1 MRFNIKSLSLLKASL
16 IMGVLLVSQAFS
28 QANSFLSYR
37 EMGLFQ
43 HTSPGAFRTGFYGV
57 DNPAFLNYNNSVGES
72 MFAFNLRN
80 IDGRMEMM
88 NYGLFYQTGNTSSA
102 AIYTAR
108 DSHYVIDYRYNLAFG
123 GPKMGLGFGYGFVGG
138 NKSYFQR
145 SNSFSWGMYTRPW
158 SFLSLGLAQTY
169 AIDNK
174 DAESTIDVAI
184 RPIPKYLLT
193 FFADYNLNHRNSFR
207 DGNWSVGANW
217 EFLNGIRLSG
227 RYFQN
232 KGFSLSLDFSLRN
245 MGIGSINHM
254 SNNDQLNF
262 NSSTAYFKF
271 GGPDRTIFHDVK
283 EEWVTVSLAGSLPYV
298 TNKYFDDRA
307 DFLTM
312 ITYIDKLK
320 DDKSVKGVVVDAR
333 KIGMASDKLWEVRE
347 AFRAIKESGKKVI
360 IFLERS
366 SIGGYY
372 LASVA
377 DKLIMDPLGS
387 IEITGMAVARSYY
400 KSLFDKL
407 GLGFEELRLYKY
419 KSAVENFSRD
429 EMSEGDRE
437 QRQRL
442 LDSFYETMR
451 ADICKDRKLTPD
463 QFDKL
468 VNDRLL
474 YSADEAKKAGLI
486 DSTGRWENRKDMYA
500 YFEGKEE
507 GKANKSERHLFT
519 RKGREPF
526 DDKWA
531 GESRTN
537 IAVLYLEGACDMES
551 GMKGRSNAKILKNLF
566 ENESIK
572 AIVLRVDS
580 PGGDPMAADYVTEI
594 VKKNKGKKPVIIS
607 QGNYAAS
614 GGYWLSMD
622 GDSIVSTPFTVT
634 GSIGV
639 ISQFVYDKGLQDK
652 LDIKT
657 HVVQRGK
664 HADLGRAWSLPF
676 IGFGFPI
683 RNMTPEERKEREE
696 YIDILYKDFV
706 NRVAAGRNMSFDSVH
721 EVAQGRVWTGT
732 DAKGLKLVDEV
743 GGILKAIEIAKAK
756 LNVKKDA
763 KVNVYTYPEGELFD
777 FDSFIGK
784 LIPNLF
790 NMNTKIKETAEQHKN
805 MMYRLENNGK
815 PLFMIDSDFDNIDEV
830 IKK

>member
-1 MRFNIKSLSLLKASL
+1 MKLSLLKASL

-28 QANSFLSYR
+28 QSNSFLGYR
-37 EMGLFQ
+37 DLGIYQ
-43 HTSPGAFRTGFYGV
+43 HTSPGAFRTGLYGV
-57 DNPAFLNYNNSVGES
+57 DNPALLNYNNSANEM

-80 IDGRMEMM
+80 TGGDKMEMR
-88 NYGLFYQTGNTSSA
+88 NYGLFTQSRNSGVSVL
-102 AIYTAR
+102 YTAR
-108 DSHYVIDYRYNLAFG
+108 DSHYVMDYRYSFAFG

-145 SNSFSWGMYTRPW
+145 SNSATWGMYVRPW
-158 SFLSLGLAQTY
+158 SFLSLGFAQTY
-169 AIDNK
+169 AIDNA

-193 FFADYNLNHRNSFR
+193 FFADYNLNHRYSIK

-217 EFLNGIRLSG
+217 EFLKGIRLSG

-232 KGFSLSLDFSLRN
+232 KGFSLSLDFSLRTT
-245 MGIGSINHM
+245 GVGSINHL
-254 SNNDQLNF
+254 SNSDQFSF
-262 NSSTAYFKF
+262 NSSTTYLKY

-283 EEWVTVSLAGSLPYV
+283 EEWVTVSLAGDLPYI

-307 DFLTM
+307 TFLTM
-312 ITYIDKLK
+312 ITYLDKLK

-347 AFRAIKESGKKVI
+347 VFRTIKENGKKVI
-360 IFLERS
+360 IFVERT

-377 DKLIMDPLGS
+377 DKVILDPLGS
-387 IEITGMAVARSYY
+387 IEITGLAMSRSYY

-407 GLGFEELRLYKY
+407 GVGFEELRLYKY
-419 KSAVENFSRD
+419 KSAVENMSRD
-429 EMSEGDRE
+429 EMSEGDKE

-451 ADICKDRKLTPD
+451 ADICRDRKLTTE

-468 VNDRLL
+468 VDDRLL
-474 YSADEAKKAGLI
+474 YSAEEAKKAGLI
-486 DSTGRWENRKDMYA
+486 DSTGRWDNRKDMYA
-500 YFEGKEE
+500 YFEGKED
-507 GKANKSERHLFT
+507 GKASKAERHLFS
-519 RKGREPF
+519 RKSKEPF
-526 DDKWA
+526 DDKW
-531 GESRTN
+531 GGSEKTN

-551 GMKGRSNAKILKNLF
+551 GMKGRSNAKVLKSLF
-566 ENESIK
+566 ESPSIK
-572 AIVLRVDS
+572 AIIIRVDS
-580 PGGDPMAADYVTEI
+580 PGGDPMAADYVTE
-594 VKKNKGKKPVIIS
+594 VMKQFKGKKPVIIS

-639 ISQFVYDKGLQDK
+639 ISQFIYDKGLQDK
-652 LDIKT
+652 LDINTFVIK
-657 HVVQRGK
+657 RGK
-664 HADLGRAWSLPF
+664 HADLGRSWALPI
-676 IGFGFPI
+676 IGFGLPI
-683 RNMTPEERKEREE
+683 RNMTPEERKERET

-706 NRVAAGRNMSFDSVH
+706 SRVAKGRNMSYDSVH
-721 EVAQGRVWTGT
+721 AVAQGRVWTGT

-743 GGILKAIEIAKAK
+743 GGILKAVEIAKAK
-756 LNVKKDA
+756 LNLKKDD
-763 KVNVYTYPEGELFD
+763 KVSLYTYPEGELFN
-777 FDSFIGK
+777 FDGLLGK
-784 LIPNLF
+784 LLGNLF
-790 NMNTKIKETAEQHKN
+790 GMNTNVKDAADIHKN
-805 MMYRLENNGK
+805 MMYRIENNGK
-815 PLFMIDSDFDNIDEV
+815 ALYMIDSDFDNADEI